1 MVYVIVLELESFLRT
16 LPDHHLPKDVPPFW
30 NQLIYTIEFDGYKYR
45 RYLDMLACTNNFYQV
60 FFCCLLYFLTVRGPL
75 CKKEKESERLF
86 IIFRKCSIAAVVAKR
101 IEMASG
107 LFRAY
112 FGLVMGSIRTLSE
125 LAPGTF
131 RAHSVLDSNRIEMA
145 SDCDISGLVQ
155 TWCWAGSRLE
165 NIIEMALGSFGANSY
180 PAPISIRD
188 CSLLVPDSFQ

>member
-1 MVYVIVLELESFLRT
+1 MYQQFL
-16 LPDHHLPKDVPPFW
+16 PS
-30 NQLIYTIEFDGYKYR
+30 
-45 RYLDMLACTNNFYQV
+45 

-131 RAHSVLDSNRIEMA
+131 WAHSVLDSNRIEMA

-165 NIIEMALGSFGANSY
+165 KQTKFVNKYMCNEVISAILKFLCVTSNSSTDEVVLTMKY
-180 PAPISIRD
+180 I
-188 CSLLVPDSFQ
+188 

>member
-1 MVYVIVLELESFLRT
+1 MYQQFL
-16 LPDHHLPKDVPPFW
+16 PS
-30 NQLIYTIEFDGYKYR
+30 
-45 RYLDMLACTNNFYQV
+45 

-131 RAHSVLDSNRIEMA
+131 WAHSVLDSNRIEMA

-165 NIIEMALGSFGANSY
+165 NIIEMALGSFGANAY